1 MKTLFGAVR
10 EAWGSCSLA
19 LRKRRAGGSSCW
31 ELTSSPNLS
40 RGYRAARRVLCVQLP
55 SQLFRLL
62 NKLPSQENTLQRA
75 RPPPSCSDSQ
85 RPKNQP
91 FVYDNKPLFF
101 NWTHGLTEYKLHF
114 LAILADKQGLC
125 IYILANGI

>member
-1 MKTLFGAVR
+1 MIESFYL
-10 EAWGSCSLA
+10 SP
-19 LRKRRAGGSSCW
+19 RK
-31 ELTSSPNLS
+31 
-40 RGYRAARRVLCVQLP
+40 
-55 SQLFRLL
+55 FLL
-62 NKLPSQENTLQRA
+62 
-75 RPPPSCSDSQ
+75 
-85 RPKNQP
+85 P